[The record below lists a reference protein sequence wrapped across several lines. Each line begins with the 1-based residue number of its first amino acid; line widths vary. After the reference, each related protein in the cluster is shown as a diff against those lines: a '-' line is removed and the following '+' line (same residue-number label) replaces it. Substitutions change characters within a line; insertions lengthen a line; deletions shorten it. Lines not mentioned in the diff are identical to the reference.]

1 MFFTA
6 FGILTAV
13 LSLQYRLG
21 TIAAM
26 GPGMFPLMLG
36 CILSVVG
43 LAILV
48 PGLRGR
54 GEIARSLPIK
64 AAILIA
70 LSILAFAFLLLKV
83 GLAAAIP
90 AQVVIS
96 LLASEHFTLKRA
108 IALSAGILAFCYG
121 VFVYFLGISVPLLAV

>member
-21 TIAAM
+21 TIAKM

-54 GEIARSLPIK
+54 GEMARPLPIK

-90 AQVVIS
+90 AQVVIA
-96 LLASEHFTLKRA
+96 LLASEHFTWKRA
-108 IALSAGILAFCYG
+108 LALSVGILAFCYG